1 MNPKVTASA
10 LRNIQGKRPD
20 ELVSLTLRTTTP
32 LTAEEIS
39 LLTEWGG
46 SLLYDNGIM
55 AIVNIPVSKVNEIA
69 SWDCILEI
77 R

>member
-1 MNPKVTASA
+1 MNPKITASA

-32 LTAEEIS
+32 LTAEAIS
-39 LLTEWGG
+39 MLTAWGG
-46 SLLYDNGIM
+46 RLLYDNGIM
-55 AIVNIPVSKVNEIA
+55 AIVHIPVSKANDIA